1 MKRILQTLTMIASL
15 IILCTAS
22 PEAAEI
28 LNEMEVI
35 DRGLAPVV
43 VRNPEESILI
53 VTSVIPKLSFASNM
67 GIIRVND
74 DTPGKWI
81 VYLHPGTNLITF
93 MAEGYKSVSSVRL
106 VVPKKKA
113 RNVEVKVLKTR
124 GTLIVESDPSGAAIF
139 LNGEDTEKRTPY
151 EFEGQETGTY
161 GLALRMLHYLADTTE
176 VEVKAGEIT
185 RVTRPLQALGYLSV
199 HTVPSEA
206 DVSLDS
212 GTGEVITATTP
223 IEQLPLKTGAYS
235 LSVHKP
241 GYLGWKLSVTI
252 EKGQIVQ
259 KDLDLQPEGKLGA
272 QLKPKKSRKWP
283 WIVSGAVLVAG
294 GVAAVM
300 LTNGNNP
307 PENGT
312 ISDPP
317 SHP

>member
-139 LNGEDTEKRTPY
+139 LNGEDTEQRTPY
-151 EFEGQETGTY
+151 EFEGQETGAY
-161 GLALRMLHYLADTTE
+161 GLALEMLHHQTDSTIL
-176 VEVKAGEIT
+176 EVKAGEIT

-223 IEQLPLKTGAYS
+223 IEQLQLKTGGYS

-259 KDLDLQPEGKLGA
+259 KD
-272 QLKPKKSRKWP
+272 
-283 WIVSGAVLVAG
+283 
-294 GVAAVM
+294 
-300 LTNGNNP
+300 
-307 PENGT
+307 
-312 ISDPP
+312 
-317 SHP
+317 

>member
-124 GTLIVESDPSGAAIF
+124 GTLIVESDPSGAA
-139 LNGEDTEKRTPY
+139 
-151 EFEGQETGTY
+151 
-161 GLALRMLHYLADTTE
+161 
-176 VEVKAGEIT
+176 
-185 RVTRPLQALGYLSV
+185 
-199 HTVPSEA
+199 
-206 DVSLDS
+206 
-212 GTGEVITATTP
+212 
-223 IEQLPLKTGAYS
+223 
-235 LSVHKP
+235 
-241 GYLGWKLSVTI
+241 
-252 EKGQIVQ
+252 
-259 KDLDLQPEGKLGA
+259 
-272 QLKPKKSRKWP
+272 
-283 WIVSGAVLVAG
+283 
-294 GVAAVM
+294 
-300 LTNGNNP
+300 
-307 PENGT
+307 
-312 ISDPP
+312 
-317 SHP
+317 